1 MQNFSLRRTLMLVR
15 RIITTDPQRWRNYA
29 LLIYLAYAIPSIYLL
44 NSTRHL
50 QPLYLNDM
58 LANSASA
65 ANTISIILSMLAA
78 SLTFK
83 CMNSK
88 TKRLGFLTLP
98 ATHLEKFVSLLL
110 VYVILFQ
117 IVNFLAFLLADL
129 TQYLFFLV
137 QGVNAGFMLPL
148 FSPNFSGISIARD
161 SMLFTET
168 ELGEHIWQITLILY
182 LATICRIATFILGSA
197 IFRRQAFVL
206 TILFFFVTG
215 MGLLT
220 LVILPLD
227 DVLMLNLDFI
237 RKIDAGTICNAI
249 ILAELAWTTACCWL
263 SYRMFAKASVI
274 TSKNIGF

>member
-44 NSTRHL
+44 NSARNL
-50 QPLYLNDM
+50 LPVYLDNM
-58 LANSASA
+58 LANSAVVAS
-65 ANTISIILSMLAA
+65 TISLFLSMLAA

-83 CMNSK
+83 CMSSK
-88 TKRLGFLTLP
+88 TKRLDFLTIP

-110 VYVILFQ
+110 VYAILFQ

-137 QGVNAGFMLPL
+137 QGVKSGFMLPN
-148 FSPNFSGISIARD
+148 FSPNFTAISVSRD

-182 LATICRIATFILGSA
+182 LAVICRIATFVLGSA
-197 IFRRQAFVL
+197 IFRRQAFVF
-206 TILFFFVTG
+206 TILFFFVVG

-220 LVILPLD
+220 LVILPLN
-227 DVLMLNLDFI
+227 DVLILNLDFI
-237 RKIDAGTICNAI
+237 RHIDAGTICNTI
-249 ILAELAWTTACCWL
+249 ILAELLWTAACCWL
-263 SYRMFAKASVI
+263 SYSMFTKASVI